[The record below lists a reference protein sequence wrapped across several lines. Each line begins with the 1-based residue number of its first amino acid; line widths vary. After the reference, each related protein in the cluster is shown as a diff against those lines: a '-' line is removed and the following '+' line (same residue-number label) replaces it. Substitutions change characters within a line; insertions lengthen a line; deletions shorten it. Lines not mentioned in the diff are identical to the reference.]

1 MTGLAAMLRPVVDQ
15 TGLTGLYDFTL
26 TWIHDPTGEDAAVA
40 DNTAN
45 FRDALKL
52 QLGLELKPSHA
63 PIDFLI
69 VDRVER
75 PSEN

>member
-1 MTGLAAMLRPVVDQ
+1 M
-15 TGLTGLYDFTL
+15 
-26 TWIHDPTGEDAAVA
+26 HDPTGKDAAVA

-45 FRDALKL
+45 FHEALKI

-63 PIDFLI
+63 PINFLI
-69 VDRVER
+69 VDHVER